1 MKRTAAIILSLILLA
16 PCSALAA
23 EDISVNAPC
32 AVLMEESTGTILYAK
47 GENEER
53 APASVTKVMTLLLIA
68 EAVDSG
74 AISLDDTVTATARA
88 ASMGGSQIWLEA
100 GEQMSVSE
108 MIKCVAVVSAND
120 CAVALAEH
128 LCGSEEV
135 FIARMN
141 ERAAELGLQHT
152 NFTNCTGLFDDPEH
166 YTSALD
172 IAVMSRELLSH
183 EWIKDYTTIWMDSIR
198 NGEFGLSSTNHL
210 LRSLEGCTGLKTG
223 WTTLAG
229 YCISAS
235 AEREGTE
242 YIAVIMGSDSSAN
255 RNADASTL
263 INYAFTN
270 WALVPVAD
278 SALPPV
284 LVSGGVRASVQP
296 VIEGSDHILL
306 RRSEAS
312 ALERNVSL
320 PESVAAPIGAGER
333 LGSLT
338 LSSSGETLVEVP
350 LVSSEAVEKLGAGGV
365 LLSLFRQLFCLP
377 AFPT

>member
-223 WTTLAG
+223 WTTQAG

>member
-16 PCSALAA
+16 PCSALAT

-223 WTTLAG
+223 WTTQAG

-306 RRSEAS
+306 SRSEAS

-320 PESVAAPIGAGER
+320 PESVAAPLEEGER

>member
-23 EDISVNAPC
+23 EGISVNAPC

-183 EWIKDYTTIWMDSIR
+183 EWIKEYTTIWMDSIR

-223 WTTLAG
+223 WTTQAG

-320 PESVAAPIGAGER
+320 PESVAAPLEEGER

>member
-16 PCSALAA
+16 PCSALAT

-183 EWIKDYTTIWMDSIR
+183 EWIKEYTTIWMDSIR

-223 WTTLAG
+223 WTTQAG

-320 PESVAAPIGAGER
+320 PESVAAPLEEGER

>member
-223 WTTLAG
+223 WTTQAG

-306 RRSEAS
+306 SRSEAS

-320 PESVAAPIGAGER
+320 PESVAAPLEEGER

>member
-23 EDISVNAPC
+23 EDISVNASC

-53 APASVTKVMTLLLIA
+53 APASVTKVMTLLLVA

-183 EWIKDYTTIWMDSIR
+183 EWIKEYTTIWMDSIR

-223 WTTLAG
+223 WTTQAG

>member
-183 EWIKDYTTIWMDSIR
+183 EWIKEYTTIWMDSIR

-223 WTTLAG
+223 WTTQAG

-284 LVSGGVRASVQP
+284 RVSGGVRASVQP

-320 PESVAAPIGAGER
+320 PESVAAPLEEGER

>member
-1 MKRTAAIILSLILLA
+1 MKRTAAIILSMILLA

-183 EWIKDYTTIWMDSIR
+183 EWIKEYTTIWMDSIR

-320 PESVAAPIGAGER
+320 PESVAAPIEAGER

>member
-16 PCSALAA
+16 PCSALAV

-88 ASMGGSQIWLEA
+88 ASIGGSQIWLEA

-320 PESVAAPIGAGER
+320 PESVAAPLEEGER

>member
-183 EWIKDYTTIWMDSIR
+183 EWIKEYTTIWMDSIR

-223 WTTLAG
+223 WTTQAG

-320 PESVAAPIGAGER
+320 PESVAAPLEEGER